1 MKFHPPYFL
10 KHRKDRMISR
20 EGGLKV
26 IDPSGKE
33 APPLSVTLFTI
44 IAPTVPQ
51 DVISTSKSSSHLLV
65 RWKPPVQRNGNI
77 TYYLVLWQRLAEDG
91 DLYINDYCHRG
102 TPGVPQTGDAQW
114 RVDRCPDLSSARWPQ
129 VYGCPPAA
137 TTHASTVKTRRWRL
151 SLSKAVVLANTHLLG
166 RRCPHWRHKRSRS
179 RKSLKTSCIMP
190 SPSRS
195 ETWLGG
201 PEGWYLEWVGLGGRG
216 LLRYGPGLG
225 RG

>member
-1 MKFHPPYFL
+1 
-10 KHRKDRMISR
+10 MISR

-26 IDPSGKE
+26 IDPSGKGGWIPRE
-33 APPLSVTLFTI
+33 GLIITQFSEGAPPLSVTLFTI

-114 RVDRCPDLSSARWPQ
+114 RVDRCPDFSLLHGGHRST
-129 VYGCPPAA
+129 AA
-137 TTHASTVKTRRWRL
+137 HQQP
-151 SLSKAVVLANTHLLG
+151 
-166 RRCPHWRHKRSRS
+166 RC
-179 RKSLKTSCIMP
+179 T
-190 SPSRS
+190 
-195 ETWLGG
+195 
-201 PEGWYLEWVGLGGRG
+201 
-216 LLRYGPGLG
+216 LRP
-225 RG
+225 

>member
-1 MKFHPPYFL
+1 MKFHLPYFL

-26 IDPSGKE
+26 IDPSGKGGWIPRE
-33 APPLSVTLFTI
+33 GLIITQCSEGAPPLSVTLFTI

-102 TPGVPQTGDAQW
+102 TPGCPRPGMLSGGWTAVLTSLFCTVATGLRLPTSSHDA
-114 RVDRCPDLSSARWPQ
+114 RFDREDPALEAEPEQGCCPCQHS
-129 VYGCPPAA
+129 PPGQAQPA
-137 TTHASTVKTRRWRL
+137 LETQEVTFQKKFENFLHHAITIPK
-151 SLSKAVVLANTHLLG
+151 
-166 RRCPHWRHKRSRS
+166 
-179 RKSLKTSCIMP
+179 
-190 SPSRS
+190 
-195 ETWLGG
+195 
-201 PEGWYLEWVGLGGRG
+201 
-216 LLRYGPGLG
+216 
-225 RG
+225 